1 MTRNCSLKAISAGCC
16 SSGAHSRPWPSQ
28 TGTTSRTRRR
38 HPRPWPSFA
47 KANGWPK
54 TSSLDEAIAA
64 YRQAIPSSRIMPR
77 LISRWAWLMPAGNR
91 YPEAVKA
98 FKEAARLQPQWGQ
111 VYENLGV
118 AYIKMGQWREARDAF
133 AEAIRLHPDNAEAHY
148 NLGLA
153 NGKLNRD
160 QEARAQ
166 FAEAIRLDPAMA
178 KAHKNLGLAYLN
190 LGMLD
195 QARKSLQE
203 AVRLDPKD
211 PQAHYA
217 LCVYYAR
224 AGDTQAANR
233 EFQALKSL
241 DPKLA
246 GKLTDL
252 MRPGAPAEEARLKHR
267 GVPAEPALSILQL
280 D

>member
-1 MTRNCSLKAISAGCC
+1 
-16 SSGAHSRPWPSQ
+16 
-28 TGTTSRTRRR
+28 
-38 HPRPWPSFA
+38 
-47 KANGWPK
+47 
-54 TSSLDEAIAA
+54 
-64 YRQAIPSSRIMPR
+64 
-77 LISRWAWLMPAGNR
+77 
-91 YPEAVKA
+91 
-98 FKEAARLQPQWGQ
+98 
-111 VYENLGV
+111 
-118 AYIKMGQWREARDAF
+118 
-133 AEAIRLHPDNAEAHY
+133 
-148 NLGLA
+148 
-153 NGKLNRD
+153 
-160 QEARAQ
+160 
-166 FAEAIRLDPAMA
+166 MA

-246 GKLTDL
+246 AQLTDL
-252 MRPGAPAEEARLKHR
+252 MRPGAPAKK
-267 GVPAEPALSILQL
+267 P
-280 D
+280 